1 MSTRCLIGITENIE
15 SDKMTCVYCQHDGY
29 PDGVGVD
36 LHCHYDTEEK
46 IRKMMEGGD
55 MSALRSTPEKC
66 DYYNEEDSA
75 AAPCRIKLP
84 LGKTDIEYCYAF
96 DLSTSIWWVWTVYKQ
111 SLEKLSD
118 VLKELKVL

>member
-1 MSTRCLIGITENIE
+1 MFREMRRRPQALSHEEIVDLLKKETRGVMSVQG
-15 SDKMTCVYCQHDGY
+15 DDGY
-29 PDGVGVD
+29 PYGVPIN
-36 LHCHYDTEEK
+36 H
-46 IRKMMEGGD
+46 
-55 MSALRSTPEKC
+55 
-66 DYYNEEDSA
+66 YYNEEDSGA
-75 AAPCRIKLP
+75 ASCMIKLP